1 LTIIT
6 AYANIR
12 TMVSKATQT
21 NHNEKHETSES
32 LLSKFNLA
40 YEWDK
45 SWKEAKQDIRSRT
58 ER

>member
-1 LTIIT
+1 
-6 AYANIR
+6 
-12 TMVSKATQT
+12 MVSKATQT